1 MRQEEIYLF
10 LERFFIANGCTITDK
25 SSGHMTVQLT
35 VEVDKQIMNRP
46 FYWHWLEKTGGEPN
60 PMKITLITNE
70 DEAPSDI
77 EGEFIHFGSPRLFQI
92 FQAVQKNGKFI
103 RLYEKIRSD
112 GAHISLEPW
121 LGMNVT
127 ISYQSDMKKD
137 KLLSLGLH
145 LISGQ
150 LTESFQEQME
160 ARELSSQI
168 SDYCYTMSPL
178 IKPESGIKRLERYIE
193 QAARSEPLDWAEAS
207 LKRWNNDLSLLNQF
221 YEDTEEK
228 PEEYEIEKKALQT
241 LYEPK
246 IDIKVQNGGL
256 FYLHKK
262 NSG

>member
-10 LERFFIANGCTITDK
+10 LERFFTANGCTITDK

-103 RLYEKIRSD
+103 RLYEKIRSE
-112 GAHISLEPW
+112 GAHIPLEPW

-178 IKPESGIKRLERYIE
+178 IKPESGIKRLER
-193 QAARSEPLDWAEAS
+193 
-207 LKRWNNDLSLLNQF
+207 WNNDLALLNQF

>member
-1 MRQEEIYLF
+1 MRQEEIQRF
-10 LERFFIANGCTITDK
+10 LERFFTANRCDIIDK
-25 SSGHMTVQLT
+25 SAYHITVQLT
-35 VEVDKQIMNRP
+35 AEVDKQIMNRP
-46 FYWHWLEKTGGEPN
+46 FYWHWLEKTGGQPN

-70 DEAPSDI
+70 EAAPEDI

-92 FQAVQKNGKFI
+92 FQAVKKNGKFI
-103 RLYEKIRSD
+103 RLYEKVRFM
-112 GAHISLEPW
+112 GGHTPLEPW
-121 LGMNVT
+121 LGLNVT
-127 ISYQSDMKKD
+127 ISFQSDMKKD

-150 LTESFQEQME
+150 LIEGFQEQME
-160 ARELSSQI
+160 ERALSTHI

-221 YEDTEEK
+221 YEETEEK

-246 IDIKVQNGGL
+246 IEMKIENGGL
-256 FYLHKK
+256 FYLQKK
-262 NSG
+262 TSG

>member
-1 MRQEEIYLF
+1 MARHECDDL
-10 LERFFIANGCTITDK
+10 
-25 SSGHMTVQLT
+25 V
-35 VEVDKQIMNRP
+35 P
-46 FYWHWLEKTGGEPN
+46 
-60 PMKITLITNE
+60 
-70 DEAPSDI
+70 
-77 EGEFIHFGSPRLFQI
+77 
-92 FQAVQKNGKFI
+92 I
-103 RLYEKIRSD
+103 RHE
-112 GAHISLEPW
+112 
-121 LGMNVT
+121 
-127 ISYQSDMKKD
+127 KD

-150 LTESFQEQME
+150 LVESFQEQME
-160 ARELSSQI
+160 ARDLSSQI

-262 NSG
+262 FRIIFPIRQHSCFIQ